1 MDQSN
6 DIDFDGW
13 SLNRNSG
20 ELQKANRSVRLRPQ
34 PQQILEELLAHAGE
48 VVSREQLIGKLWP
61 KGIVDFDTALN
72 SAVRR
77 LRKALCDDADTHKYI
92 ETIPR
97 KGYRFIGSITPPSR
111 CEPALVNAPDAAT
124 STITTQHAA
133 FSRRLQT
140 AMAAC
145 ALGAVGVWLAID
157 SHQPTNVA
165 TATARS
171 IAATETVSK
180 AEVFQFLE
188 MQFAR
193 ADSNHDG
200 ELDTAELA
208 AFEQAV
214 ARPGSGRRSRVF
226 N

>member
-13 SLNRNSG
+13 SLHRNSG
-20 ELQKANRSVRLRPQ
+20 ELQKANCSIRLRPQ
-34 PQQILEELLAHAGE
+34 LQQILEELLAHPGE
-48 VVSREQLIGKLWP
+48 VVNREQLIAKLWP
-61 KGIVDFDTALN
+61 TSVVDFDTALN

-77 LRKALCDDADTHKYI
+77 LRKALCDDADAPKYI

-97 KGYRFIGSITPPSR
+97 KGYRFIGSITPPHPS
-111 CEPALVNAPDAAT
+111 EPVLVNAAAT
-124 STITTQHAA
+124 STFTLRHAA
-133 FSRRLQT
+133 LSRRLQT

-145 ALGAVGVWLAID
+145 ALAAVGVWLAID

-165 TATARS
+165 TAIAQS

-180 AEVFQFLE
+180 AQIFEYLE
-188 MQFAR
+188 TQFAR

-200 ELDTAELA
+200 ELDADELA
-208 AFEQAV
+208 VFRHAV
-214 ARPGSGRRSRVF
+214 ARQEASRR
-226 N
+226 

>member
-1 MDQSN
+1 MDQSTK
-6 DIDFDGW
+6 IEFDGW
-13 SLNRNSG
+13 TLNRNSR
-20 ELQKANRSVRLRPQ
+20 ELKKAGRSIRLRPQ
-34 PQQILEELLAHAGE
+34 PLQVLEELLTYPSE
-48 VVSREQLIGKLWP
+48 VVSRAQLIARLWP
-61 KGIVDFDTALN
+61 SGIVDFDTALN

-77 LRKALCDDADTHKYI
+77 LRKALCDEADTPKYI

-124 STITTQHAA
+124 SMIATRQAA

-145 ALGAVGVWLAID
+145 ALGGVGLWLAID

-165 TATARS
+165 TAIARS

-180 AEVFQFLE
+180 AQVFQFLE

-193 ADSNHDG
+193 ADGNHDG
-200 ELDTAELA
+200 ELDTAEMA
-208 AFEQAV
+208 AFVDAV
-214 ARPGSGRRSRVF
+214 ARQKANRR
-226 N
+226 